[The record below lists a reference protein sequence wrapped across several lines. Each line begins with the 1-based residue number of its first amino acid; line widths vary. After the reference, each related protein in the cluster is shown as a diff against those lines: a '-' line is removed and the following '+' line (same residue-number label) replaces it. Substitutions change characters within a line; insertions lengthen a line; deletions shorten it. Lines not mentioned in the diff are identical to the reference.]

1 MKLSDKISGSLS
13 TLGSTIKSFAKIA
26 LQSRRCTI
34 SAAPREFPIVILGN
48 GPSLL
53 PAITTHGDLLREIP
67 ALAVNFAANTPEFR
81 ALRPRYYAIA
91 DPHFFETSVDPNVCK
106 LINSLENHVEWPMTL
121 FIPNRAVKRLALNNP
136 NIRIERFN
144 PVAVEGLSQLKDF
157 AFTHG
162 LGMPRPRNVMIV
174 AIMCAIRAGFKK
186 IYLAG
191 ADHSWLKTLDVSE
204 NNEVIS
210 VQPHFYEESD
220 SEKSRVNSIYK
231 NVKLHE
237 ILLSFHLAFRSYHE
251 IRRYAAKHGITI
263 YNSTPGSF
271 IDAFPRK
278 PLSEIKF

>member
-1 MKLSDKISGSLS
+1 M
-13 TLGSTIKSFAKIA
+13 A
-26 LQSRRCTI
+26 
-34 SAAPREFPIVILGN
+34 
-48 GPSLL
+48 
-53 PAITTHGDLLREIP
+53 THGDLLRKIP

-81 ALRPRYYAIA
+81 VLQPQYYAIA
-91 DPHFFETSVDPNVCK
+91 DPHFFETSADPNVSK
-106 LINSLENHVEWPMTL
+106 LMDSLENHVEWPMTL
-121 FIPNRAVKRLALNNP
+121 FIPNRVAKDLVFNNP

-144 PVAVEGLSQLKDF
+144 PVAVEGLFRLKDF
-157 AFTHG
+157 AFRHG

-174 AIMCAIRAGFKK
+174 AIMCAISAGFKE

-204 NNEVIS
+204 NNEVIT
-210 VQPHFYEESD
+210 VQPHFYEETD
-220 SEKSRVNSIYK
+220 SEKSRVSSIYK

-251 IRRYAAKHGITI
+251 IRRYTDKHGIQI